1 MASTREIPRSIRASL
16 YIDGKPAELSIK
28 NVQQK
33 TNTLRRELEQVTYGT
48 EAWSKKFEEFERHNK
63 TLTHM
68 RNEVKGLN
76 GAFGFLKTEIGK
88 IGTLAAGY
96 LGFQFVTEQFQNII
110 SSNAKLSDS
119 LADVRKTT
127 GLSEEGVRRLN
138 TELKK
143 IDTRSSTAQ
152 LLGLSEIAGKLGIS
166 GERDVL
172 GFVRAADKISIA
184 LGKDLGNT
192 EQAVNDLGKLTDLFK
207 IKEAYG
213 LEDALIRTGSAINSL
228 GAAGTASE
236 GYLVEFAKRMGGIAP
251 QANFSI
257 ESILGLG
264 ATMDELGQPVEA
276 SATAIGQFVVG
287 LGKDIPGFAR
297 IAGLSVKEFTAILQK
312 DGNQALLEV
321 LKNLNSTGT
330 GVQGLA
336 DKMGLVGE
344 DGARAVAALGA
355 LSNNLDKL
363 VSRQKLANE
372 EFAKGT
378 SLQDEFDVKM
388 QTFGAVL
395 DRTGKQLHSFTSN
408 TILSDFL
415 KNLVFGLSQLISWGD
430 RNMVMLVNL
439 TKFLIIGG
447 AAWLGYRS
455 AILLANT
462 ALEANVARTT
472 LARTAGI
479 AFAGV
484 QALLTG
490 NITRAAAAMRAL
502 NITMAANPIGAVVAV
517 VVALVAAL
525 ALFKNSTSEA
535 QKIQGDFNAVEAQSR
550 KNQLDEIERINKL
563 KQVLNDEKGSR
574 EKKLQAI
581 KQLNAIQPSILK
593 GLTDEEALTS
603 KGTIAINKYILAL
616 EKKTRAEAA
625 QAQLR
630 KLQERNIE
638 IETGAINDTSL
649 WQDTKAFV
657 KSGNINEFRENQNK
671 FGKENALAEKSE
683 NDRRINA
690 LKERYGSDMYENDQ
704 NFNVGSVTTGGAS
717 TGGLSGGEDKKAES
731 AKAKAARLFND
742 AEKERIASLARTEQ
756 AIMDSYA
763 KEISE
768 TDEHFRKLKE
778 KHSTNAA
785 AVEQLEKERVS
796 KINQINEQ
804 FRKEDAAKL
813 QSIQSEI
820 SQMAAAAMQNDTD
833 RQLVELQ
840 NETALKLQ
848 AMDKEESELMEKISK
863 QEIRI
868 RNLRAAGKNDE
879 VKILE
884 DAVARELAILDKS
897 GKLREQ
903 FLLNQSAKEKR
914 ILDDAANERQLA
926 ELEAAVVSSQG
937 TGSSL
942 TKQSYDA
949 QVALLDFQHKLEV
962 ANAEKTGKS
971 VAEINARYLAAR
983 KQLEFNFE
991 NEKAEMILEGAQ
1003 LVSDTM
1009 FSMMAGSRQAASDAE
1024 IASIEAQRTKELEN
1038 KNLTEEQKKRINDKY
1053 DKQIKAE
1060 KLRAFKADQR
1070 AAIAQAIINGLV
1082 GVGKLWVNPGF
1093 PAAIPLAAMLG
1104 AQTAASVAMIATQ
1117 KPPKYAKGG
1126 FSDRDPAGYV
1136 SQATV
1141 FRNSASGRPF
1151 EAGEAGREWIAPNWM
1166 LQDPRYAN
1174 LIGMLETA
1182 RMEKR
1187 SFAVGGF
1194 TGDNGGNP
1202 SSGTP
1207 DYTDL
1212 KILMMEMIKAQR
1224 EANDKKVV
1232 FSFKEFEEENS
1243 NRVAI
1248 RNSAAA

>member
-16 YIDGKPAELSIK
+16 FIDGKPAELSIK

-48 EAWSKKFEEFERHNK
+48 EAWSKKFEEFEKHNK
-63 TLTHM
+63 ALTHM

-110 SSNAKLSDS
+110 ASNAKLSDS

-127 GLSEEGVRRLN
+127 GLSEGAVRRLN
-138 TELKK
+138 GELKK

-152 LLGLSEIAGKLGIS
+152 LLGLAEVGGKLGIV
-166 GERDVL
+166 GERDIL

-192 EQAVNDLGKLTDLFK
+192 EDAVNDLGKLADLFK

-236 GYLVEFAKRMGGIAP
+236 AYLVEFAKRMGGIAP

-297 IAGLSVKEFTAILQK
+297 VAGLSVKEFTAILQK

-372 EFAKGT
+372 EFAKGS

-415 KNLVFGLSQLISWGD
+415 KNIVFGLSQLISWGD
-430 RNMVMLVNL
+430 KNMVMLVNL

-462 ALEANVARTT
+462 ALEANIARTT

-517 VVALVAAL
+517 VVALVAAMT
-525 ALFKNSTSEA
+525 LFKNSTSEA
-535 QKIQGDFNAVEAQSR
+535 QKIQERFNSIEADA
-550 KNQLDEIERINKL
+550 KKGNLEEIERIK
-563 KQVLNDEKGSR
+563 KMKAVLDNEGVSR
-574 EKKLQAI
+574 EKKL
-581 KQLNAIQPSILK
+581 LAIQRLNEINPKILA
-593 GLTDEEALTS
+593 GLSQEEALTR
-603 KGTIAINKYILAL
+603 KGTAAIDQYIKAL
-616 EKKTRAEAA
+616 DRKTTA
-625 QAQLR
+625 QAAENEIL
-630 KLQERNIE
+630 KLKQRIIE
-638 IETGAINDTSL
+638 IDNGAINDTTL
-649 WQDTKAFV
+649 WQDVKAFGQ
-657 KSGNINEFRENQNK
+657 SGNINQMRERQREYGREN
-671 FGKENALAEKSE
+671 AAAEREGIVRSIKA
-683 NDRRINA
+683 IN
-690 LKERYGSDMYENDQ
+690 ERYGNDMKANDQ
-704 NFNVGSVTTGGAS
+704 ESLLNGVTTGGSS
-717 TGGLSGGEDKKAES
+717 TGGLSGGGDKKAES
-731 AKAKAARLFND
+731 AKARAARLFNA

-785 AVEQLEKERVS
+785 AVEQLERERAA

-813 QSIQSEI
+813 LSIQNEI

-833 RQLVELQ
+833 RQLAELQ

-848 AMDKEESELMEKISK
+848 AMDKEESEILEKVNK

-879 VKILE
+879 AKILE
-884 DAVARELAILDKS
+884 DAIARELAILDKS
-897 GKLREQ
+897 GNLREH
-903 FLLNQSAKEKR
+903 FLRNQGVKEKK
-914 ILDDAANERQLA
+914 ILEDAANEKQLA
-926 ELEAAVVSSQG
+926 ELEAAVIDSQG
-937 TGSSL
+937 TGSSV

-971 VAEINARYLAAR
+971 VAEINARYRKAR
-983 KQLEFNFE
+983 QQLDFDYE

-1024 IASIEAQRTKELEN
+1024 IATIEAQRAKELEN
-1038 KNLTEEQKKRINDKY
+1038 KNLTEEQKKRINEKY

-1117 KPPKYAKGG
+1117 KPPKYATGG

-1166 LQDPRYAN
+1166 LQDPHYAN
-1174 LIGMLETA
+1174 VIGMLETA

-1187 SFAVGGF
+1187 SFAAGGI
-1194 TGDNGGNP
+1194 TGQGVAQPNITVDN
-1202 SSGTP
+1202 S
-1207 DYTDL
+1207 DIKVL
-1212 KILMMEMIKAQR
+1212 LMEMIRVQQ
-1224 EANDKKVV
+1224 EANNKKVIL
-1232 FSFKEFEEENS
+1232 SYKELEEFNNNIVE
-1243 NRVAI
+1243 I
-1248 RNSAAA
+1248 RNASTS

>member
-48 EAWSKKFEEFERHNK
+48 EAWSKKFEEFERHNR

-138 TELKK
+138 GELKK
-143 IDTRSSTAQ
+143 IDTRTSQAQ
-152 LLGLSEIAGKLGIS
+152 LLSLSEVAGKLGIS
-166 GERDVL
+166 GEREVL
-172 GFVRAADKISIA
+172 GFVRAADKINVA
-184 LGKDLGNT
+184 LGKDLGNA
-192 EQAVNDLGKLTDLFK
+192 EDAINDLGKLTELFK
-207 IKEAYG
+207 IKDVYG
-213 LEDALIRTGSAINSL
+213 LEEALIRTGSAINSL
-228 GAAGTASE
+228 GAAGSASE
-236 GYLVEFAKRMGGIAP
+236 AYLVEFTKRMGGIAP

-257 ESILGLG
+257 ESILGL
-264 ATMDELGQPVEA
+264 ATTMDELGQPVEA

-297 IAGLSVKEFTAILQK
+297 IAGMSVKEFTAILQK
-312 DGNQALLEV
+312 DGNQALIEV

-330 GVQGLA
+330 GAAGLA
-336 DKMGLVGE
+336 EKMGLVGE
-344 DGARAVAALGA
+344 DGARAVTALGVLA
-355 LSNNLDKL
+355 NNLDKL
-363 VSRQKLANE
+363 VVKQKLAND
-372 EFAKGT
+372 EFAKGS
-378 SLQDEFDVKM
+378 SLQDEFNIKNA
-388 QTFGAVL
+388 TFGAVL
-395 DRTGKQLHSFTSN
+395 DRTGKQLHSIASN
-408 TILSDFL
+408 TILTDFL
-415 KNLVFGLSQLISWGD
+415 KHLVFGFSNLLSWGE
-430 RNMVMLVNL
+430 RNMVMIVNV
-439 TKFLIIGG
+439 TKFLIV
-447 AAWLGYRS
+447 AATAWGGYRL
-455 AILLANT
+455 AVLLANT
-462 ALEANVARTT
+462 ALEANIARTT
-472 LARTAGI
+472 LARTATL
-479 AFAGV
+479 ALAAAKALWAGNAV
-484 QALLTG
+484 
-490 NITRAAAAMRAL
+490 RAAAAMKLLNVTMSLNPWGAAL
-502 NITMAANPIGAVVAV
+502 SAIVAV
-517 VVALVAAL
+517 TAALV
-525 ALFKNSTSEA
+525 LFSRTTSEA
-535 QKIQGDFNAVEAQSR
+535 QKIQETFNSIEAEA
-550 KNQLDEIERINKL
+550 KKGNLEEIERIKNL
-563 KQVLNDEKGSR
+563 KAVLDDETASK
-574 EKKLQAI
+574 EKKLLAVQR
-581 KQLNAIQPSILK
+581 LNEINPKILA
-593 GLTDEEALTS
+593 GLSQEEALTK
-603 KGTIAINKYILAL
+603 KGTAAIDQYIKAL
-616 EKKTRAEAA
+616 DRKTTA
-625 QAQLR
+625 QAAENEIL
-630 KLQERNIE
+630 KLKQRIVE
-638 IETGAINDTSL
+638 IDNGAINETTL
-649 WQDTKAFV
+649 WEDAKAFG
-657 KSGNINEFRENQNK
+657 KSGNLKEFDTNQRK
-671 FGKENALAEKSE
+671 YGRRSALHEKEEKL
-683 NDRRINA
+683 RAVKAIQ
-690 LKERYGSDMYENDQ
+690 ERYGADMKANDEEFLV
-704 NFNVGSVTTGGAS
+704 NGVTTGGTS
-717 TGGLSGGEDKKAES
+717 TGGLGNGSDKKAES
-731 AKAKAARLFND
+731 AKARAAKLFNE

-756 AIMDSYA
+756 AIMDNYA
-763 KEISE
+763 NELSK

-785 AVEQLEKERVS
+785 AVEQLERERAA

-813 QSIQSEI
+813 LSIQNEI

-833 RQLVELQ
+833 RQLAELQ

-848 AMDKEESELMEKISK
+848 AMDKEESEILEKVNK

-868 RNLRAAGKNDE
+868 RNLRAAGKTDE
-879 VKILE
+879 AKILE
-884 DAVARELAILDKS
+884 DAIARELAILDKS

-903 FLLNQSAKEKR
+903 FLRNQGVKEKK
-914 ILDDAANERQLA
+914 ILEDAANEKQLA
-926 ELEAAVVSSQG
+926 ELEAAVINSQG

-971 VAEINARYLAAR
+971 VAEINARYLANR

-1070 AAIAQAIINGLV
+1070 AAIAQAIINGLI

-1117 KPPKYAKGG
+1117 KPPKYATGG

-1174 LIGMLETA
+1174 VIGMLETA

-1187 SFAVGGF
+1187 SFAAGGM
-1194 TGDNGGNP
+1194 TGPGAAQPNVIVDN
-1202 SSGTP
+1202 S
-1207 DYTDL
+1207 DIKVL
-1212 KILMMEMIKAQR
+1212 LMELIRAQR

-1232 FSFKEFEEENS
+1232 LSMKEFEEES
-1243 NRVAI
+1243 TNRVAI

>member
-16 YIDGKPAELSIK
+16 FIDGKPAELSIK

-48 EAWSKKFEEFERHNK
+48 EAWSKKFEEFEKHNK
-63 TLTHM
+63 ALTHM

-110 SSNAKLSDS
+110 ASNAKLSDS

-127 GLSEEGVRRLN
+127 GLSEGAVRRLN
-138 TELKK
+138 GELKK

-152 LLGLSEIAGKLGIS
+152 LLGLAEVGGKLGIV
-166 GERDVL
+166 GERDIL

-192 EQAVNDLGKLTDLFK
+192 EDAVNDLGKLADLFK

-236 GYLVEFAKRMGGIAP
+236 AYLVEFAKRMGGIAP

-297 IAGLSVKEFTAILQK
+297 VAGLSVKEFTAILQK

-321 LKNLNSTGT
+321 LKNLNSIGT

-372 EFAKGT
+372 EFAKGS

-415 KNLVFGLSQLISWGD
+415 KNIVFGLSQLISWGD
-430 RNMVMLVNL
+430 KNMVMLVNL

-462 ALEANVARTT
+462 ALEANIARTT

-517 VVALVAAL
+517 VVALAA
-525 ALFKNSTSEA
+525 AFTLFKNSVTSA
-535 QKIQGDFNAVEAQSR
+535 QKVQEDFNSIEAQSR
-550 KNQLDEIERINKL
+550 KNQLDEIDRLNKL
-563 KQVLNDEKGSR
+563 KKLLNDDKVSR
-574 EKKLQAI
+574 ERKLQAI
-581 KQLNAIQPSILK
+581 KQLNTLQPAILK
-593 GLTDEEALTS
+593 GLSDEAALTA

-616 EKKTRAEAA
+616 ERKTRAEAA
-625 QAQLR
+625 KDQIR
-630 KLQERNIE
+630 KLEARNID
-638 IETGAINDTSL
+638 IDTGAINDTSL
-649 WQDTKAFV
+649 WQDVKAFV
-657 KSGNINEFRENQNK
+657 KSGNINEFDKNQRK
-671 FGKENALAEKSE
+671 FGRANAFHEREEN
-683 NDRRINA
+683 NRRIKA
-690 LKERYGSDMYENDQ
+690 IKERYGPDMYENDQ
-704 NFNVGSVTTGGAS
+704 NSGINSVTNGGTS
-717 TGGLSGGEDKKAES
+717 TGGLGDGDKKAES
-731 AKAKAARLFND
+731 AKAKAARLFNA

-785 AVEQLEKERVS
+785 AVEQLERERVS

-813 QSIQSEI
+813 LAVQNEI

-833 RQLVELQ
+833 RQLADLQ
-840 NETALKLQ
+840 NETTLKLQ
-848 AMDKEESELMEKISK
+848 AMDKEESEILEKISK

-868 RNLRAAGKNDE
+868 RNLKAAGKNDE
-879 VKILE
+879 AKILE

-914 ILDDAANERQLA
+914 ILEDAANDRQLS
-926 ELEAAVVSSQG
+926 ELEAAVINSQG
-937 TGSSL
+937 TGTSL

-962 ANAEKTGKS
+962 ANAEKTGKA

-983 KQLEFNFE
+983 RQLEFDFE
-991 NEKAEMILEGAQ
+991 NQKAEKILEGAQ
-1003 LVSDTM
+1003 LVSDTL
-1009 FSMMAGSRQAASDAE
+1009 FSIMAGSRQAASDAE
-1024 IASIEAQRTKELEN
+1024 IATIEAQREKELEN
-1038 KNLTEEQKKRINDKY
+1038 KNLTEEQKKRINEKY

-1070 AAIAQAIINGLV
+1070 AAIAQTIINGLV

-1117 KPPKYAKGG
+1117 KPPKYATGG
-1126 FSDRDPAGYV
+1126 FSDKDPAGYV

-1174 LIGMLETA
+1174 VIGMLETA

-1194 TGDNGGNP
+1194 TGDNGSTTTG
-1202 SSGTP
+1202 GTP
-1207 DYTDL
+1207 DLADL

-1243 NRVAI
+1243 NRLAI
-1248 RNSAAA
+1248 RKSAAA